1 MATQTVVTRDAPEI
15 EAYRLGLIDSTKDLI
30 EKPLDLP
37 DAEVAE
43 LTQLQKDA
51 LAKTGSMYD
60 PTADIDAA
68 RGQLS
73 ESEAILM
80 AMLGQDGGTGIQ
92 AAMNPYIDE
101 VINRSISR
109 LQDEE
114 RRQQLQL
121 GAKAADLNAFGSRAD
136 LMSGTIS
143 ADAARAAGDLSA
155 DLLKEGFT
163 DATNRMSNVATG
175 IAGLAGQGAGL
186 SELQQALEQQGIG
199 FMFDVGTKEQ
209 AQNQVE
215 LDTARQN
222 EMQDLFEPY
231 KRIAF
236 GSDIYGGAPSG
247 SMTTTDDGGSSREP
261 SAFEKLFG
269 NVVAG
274 VSAGAGI
281 NSLFG

>member
-1 MATQTVVTRDAPEI
+1 
-15 EAYRLGLIDSTKDLI
+15 
-30 EKPLDLP
+30 
-37 DAEVAE
+37 
-43 LTQLQKDA
+43 
-51 LAKTGSMYD
+51 
-60 PTADIDAA
+60 
-68 RGQLS
+68 
-73 ESEAILM
+73 
-80 AMLGQDGGTGIQ
+80 
-92 AAMNPYIDE
+92 
-101 VINRSISR
+101 
-109 LQDEE
+109 
-114 RRQQLQL
+114 
-121 GAKAADLNAFGSRAD
+121 LNAFGSRAD

>member
-1 MATQTVVTRDAPEI
+1 MATQTVITRDAPEI
-15 EAYRLGLIDSTKDLI
+15 EAYRLGLVDSTKDLI
-30 EKPLDLP
+30 SKPLDLP

-43 LTQLQKDA
+43 LTQLQQDA

-73 ESEAILM
+73 ESEAILL
-80 AMLGQDGGTGIQ
+80 AMLGQDGGAGIQ

-101 VINRSISR
+101 VINRSVSR

-136 LMSGTIS
+136 LMSGVIS

-163 DATNRMSNVATG
+163 DATNRMSNAATG

-186 SELQQALEQQGIG
+186 GELQQALEQQGIG
-199 FMFDVGTKEQ
+199 FMFDVGTKQQ
-209 AQNQVE
+209 AQDQVE

-247 SMTTTDDGGSSREP
+247 SMTTTEGGTSREP

-274 VSAGAGI
+274 ASAATGI

>member
-1 MATQTVVTRDAPEI
+1 MATQTQIVREAPEV
-15 EAYRLGLIDSTKDLI
+15 EALKLGLMESTKDLI
-30 EKPLDLP
+30 NKPLVLP

-43 LTQLQKDA
+43 LTQLQQDA
-51 LAKTGSMYD
+51 IAKTGSMYD

-80 AMLGQDGGTGIQ
+80 AMLGQDGGAGIQ

-101 VINRSISR
+101 VINRSVSR

-114 RRQQLQL
+114 RRQQNML

-136 LMSGTIS
+136 LMSGVIS

-155 DLLKEGFT
+155 NLLKEGFT

-175 IAGLAGQGAGL
+175 IASLAGQGAGL
-186 SELQQALEQQGIG
+186 GELQQALEQQGIG

-236 GSDIYGGAPSG
+236 GSDIYAGAPSG
-247 SMTTTDDGGSSREP
+247 SMTTTEGGSSREP

-274 VSAGAGI
+274 VSAGTGI